1 MCMCIYVHMCNC
13 VHILNQK
20 TKQMS
25 SRGASPL
32 KKWHLMHV
40 CGNSRSIIDFKHFLK
55 MYNYILPNNVCQ
67 YFLKLTKVIKGH
79 LLNEIRFSE
88 TVPRIPIVVSQPS
101 VFQLSVFFFWEMKLY
116 LWGGENAFV
125 FSFYFPIWGQAHLS
139 VSQDTETVEIDKRV
153 SWWKSDCDVISVIC
167 NHWNQNQC
175 DQWRDHCDQNANQ
188 LMLSFNWKE
197 IGDRIFINV
206 VSSLGCIKS
215 SPWSLH
221 LEEIWPWI
229 NHCCD

>member
-1 MCMCIYVHMCNC
+1 M
-13 VHILNQK
+13 K
-20 TKQMS
+20 
-25 SRGASPL
+25 R
-32 KKWHLMHV
+32 
-40 CGNSRSIIDFKHFLK
+40 
-55 MYNYILPNNVCQ
+55 CQ
-67 YFLKLTKVIKGH
+67 EFQLW
-79 LLNEIRFSE
+79 F
-88 TVPRIPIVVSQPS
+88 PQPS
-101 VFQLSVFFFWEMKLY
+101 VFQLSVFFFWEMKQY

-167 NHWNQNQC
+167 NHCDQNQC
-175 DQWRDHCDQNANQ
+175 NQWRDHCDQNANQ

-197 IGDRIFINV
+197 IGDRIFMSINV
-206 VSSLGCIKS
+206 VSSLGCTKS

-221 LEEIWPWI
+221 LDVNLKEIWPWI

>member
-1 MCMCIYVHMCNC
+1 M
-13 VHILNQK
+13 
-20 TKQMS
+20 KQ
-25 SRGASPL
+25 
-32 KKWHLMHV
+32 
-40 CGNSRSIIDFKHFLK
+40 
-55 MYNYILPNNVCQ
+55 
-67 YFLKLTKVIKGH
+67 
-79 LLNEIRFSE
+79 
-88 TVPRIPIVVSQPS
+88 
-101 VFQLSVFFFWEMKLY
+101 Y

-206 VSSLGCIKS
+206 VSSLGCTKS
-215 SPWSLH
+215 SPWSYISMSTWKKSDRELITG
-221 LEEIWPWI
+221 LTTMSTISPWCPFSLPPSLSCLRVNLLLWTLMEIRSCQRLVTIAGMETASHQIWI
-229 NHCCD
+229 CLQFLCFQNRKPS